1 MKKEMYG
8 AGGTGGGLS
17 RGARNALKNLN
28 FRNMYTR

>member
-1 MKKEMYG
+1 MNKDMYG

-28 FRNMYTR
+28 FRNAFTR